1 MECKK
6 ECNCKGS
13 KWGSKGYT
21 TQNQSKPFDCNKTY
35 PVKCNQPVTVQATY
49 ICPDPNN
56 CPASVTYSLQPPS
69 GSPITGNAPL
79 TFTPNQ
85 TGTYTVTLYGW
96 CGTAKCD
103 SCKVMFKTECPQSDS
118 SCCPYEIKVDTTK
131 VTTTYNQQYNATVLT
146 ENFTINGLAGVP
158 LTEVRAEVLSYTIT
172 DNYNKECMKC
182 LNLPYTWASVQSAT
196 NLGAPA
202 VPPKITMYNSTVH
215 PFSPT
220 GAGQYK
226 NPREAVW
233 NNGSTFIINNNSQ
246 VGMNFLLPPP
256 PAIDCCEFKGKI
268 CVKFTFR
275 DNNCKECEVIACFE
289 FVIKS
294 KKPF

>member
-1 MECKK
+1 
-6 ECNCKGS
+6 
-13 KWGSKGYT
+13 
-21 TQNQSKPFDCNKTY
+21 
-35 PVKCNQPVTVQATY
+35 
-49 ICPDPNN
+49 
-56 CPASVTYSLQPPS
+56 
-69 GSPITGNAPL
+69 
-79 TFTPNQ
+79 
-85 TGTYTVTLYGW
+85 
-96 CGTAKCD
+96 
-103 SCKVMFKTECPQSDS
+103 
-118 SCCPYEIKVDTTK
+118 
-131 VTTTYNQQYNATVLT
+131 
-146 ENFTINGLAGVP
+146 
-158 LTEVRAEVLSYTIT
+158 
-172 DNYNKECMKC
+172 MKC